1 MINKEDTFEF
11 ISDYSTRLDILL
23 SESQKLSRNHFR
35 KLIKDGFVIVNDNV
49 VKKTKFKV
57 NVGDHI
63 KYREFKYIKDLSDIV
78 PQRIK
83 INIVYEDENIIVVNK
98 PEGLVVHPAAGNQRN
113 TLLNGIIFKM
123 KFENILNE
131 RPGVVHRLDK
141 KTSGV
146 IIFAKNEYTLNFLI
160 NQFKSREVEKKYLVL
175 VKGIINTNAANLTKI
190 DNKNFFIKGNI
201 KRSKYNRK
209 LFSFSDTGKEAITYF
224 KIIKYIS
231 KDFTLLEAY
240 PKTGRTHQIRV
251 SLASIN
257 HPVVGDDA
265 YSRNSISY
273 VHMFLHSYS
282 LKINVPDKGELE
294 FKANLPNFWK
304 NIPGVYSLYKV

>member
-1 MINKEDTFEF
+1 MINNEEIFE
-11 ISDYSTRLDILL
+11 ITSNYSTRLDILL
-23 SESQKLSRNHFR
+23 SDSQNLSRNHFR
-35 KLIKDGFVIVNDNV
+35 KLIKDGFVTVNDNLV
-49 VKKTKFKV
+49 RKTKFKV
-57 NVGDHI
+57 NIGDKI
-63 KYREFKYIKDLSDIV
+63 KYREFKYVKDLSDIV

-83 INIVYEDENIIVVNK
+83 INIIYEDENIIVVNK

-113 TLLNGIIFKM
+113 TLLNGIIFKL
-123 KFENILNE
+123 KFEHILNE

-175 VKGIINTNAANLTKI
+175 VKGIVNPNASNISKV
-190 DNKNFFIKGNI
+190 DNKNFYIKGNI

-209 LFSFSDTGKEAITYF
+209 LFTLSDTGKEAITYF
-224 KIIKYIS
+224 KIIKYIN
-231 KDFTLLEAY
+231 KEFTLLEAY

-251 SLASIN
+251 SLSSIN

-273 VHMFLHSYS
+273 PHMFLHSYS
-282 LKINVPDKGELE
+282 LKINIPDKGEQE

-304 NIPGVYSLYKV
+304 NIPGVYPLYKV